1 MNLKRQLVKNE
12 NDDPF
17 KDMGFI
23 KFWVVSTLFCIAF
36 PVSLF
41 VSCFII
47 GRAQTKKLVKAIV
60 RDFLQT
66 ALILI
71 VVVAVIIWAIYQYL
85 SGLF

>member
-1 MNLKRQLVKNE
+1 MNLKRQLVESE

-23 KFWVVSTLFCIAF
+23 KFWIVSTLFCVAF
-36 PVSLF
+36 PASFFFSYF
-41 VSCFII
+41 VI

-60 RDFLQT
+60 TESLQT

-71 VVVAVIIWAIYQYL
+71 AVVGVAIWVIYKYL

>member
-1 MNLKRQLVKNE
+1 MKLKRQLVQSE

-23 KFWVVSTLFCIAF
+23 TFWILSTLFCITF
-36 PVSLF
+36 PVSFF
-41 VSCFII
+41 VSYFVI
-47 GRAQTKKLVKAIV
+47 GRAKTKRLIKEIVK
-60 RDFLQT
+60 DFLQT

-71 VVVAVIIWAIYQYL
+71 AVIGVAIWAIYKYL

>member
-1 MNLKRQLVKNE
+1 MNLKRKLVESE

-23 KFWVVSTLFCIAF
+23 KFWIVSTLFFMAF
-36 PVSLF
+36 PVSLLA
-41 VSCFII
+41 SYFII
-47 GRAQTKKLVKAIV
+47 GRAQTKKLIKAIFK
-60 RDFLQT
+60 DFLQT

-71 VVVAVIIWAIYQYL
+71 AVVSIIIWAIYYYL

>member
-1 MNLKRQLVKNE
+1 MNLKRQLVESE

-41 VSCFII
+41 VSYFII

-60 RDFLQT
+60 KDFLQT

-71 VVVAVIIWAIYQYL
+71 VVVGVAIWAIYKYL
-85 SGLF
+85 SGLI

>member
-23 KFWVVSTLFCIAF
+23 KFWIVSTLFCIAF

-47 GRAQTKKLVKAIV
+47 GRAQTKKLVKAIAK
-60 RDFLQT
+60 DFLQT

-71 VVVAVIIWAIYQYL
+71 AVVGVIIWVIYQYL

>member
-23 KFWVVSTLFCIAF
+23 KFWIVSTLFCMAF

-41 VSCFII
+41 VSYFII
-47 GRAQTKKLVKAIV
+47 GRAQTKKLVKAITEYEK
-60 RDFLQT
+60 RLDEKG
-66 ALILI
+66 ILKRHFSKPI
-71 VVVAVIIWAIYQYL
+71 T
-85 SGLF
+85 

>member
-1 MNLKRQLVKNE
+1 MNLKRQLVESE
-12 NDDPF
+12 NDAPF

-23 KFWVVSTLFCIAF
+23 KFWIVSTLFCMAF

-41 VSCFII
+41 VSYFII

-60 RDFLQT
+60 KDFLQT

-71 VVVAVIIWAIYQYL
+71 AVVGVIIWGIYHYL
-85 SGLF
+85 SGVF

>member
-1 MNLKRQLVKNE
+1 MNLKRPLVESE

-23 KFWVVSTLFCIAF
+23 KFWIVSTLFCIAF

-41 VSCFII
+41 VSCFVI
-47 GRAQTKKLVKAIV
+47 GRIQTKKLVKAIAK
-60 RDFLQT
+60 DFLQT

-71 VVVAVIIWAIYQYL
+71 AVVGVIIWVIYQYL

>member
-1 MNLKRQLVKNE
+1 MKLKRQLVQSE

-23 KFWVVSTLFCIAF
+23 KFWILSTLFCITF
-36 PVSLF
+36 PVSFF
-41 VSCFII
+41 VSYFVI
-47 GRAQTKKLVKAIV
+47 GRAITKKLVKEIV
-60 RDFLQT
+60 KDFLQT

-71 VVVAVIIWAIYQYL
+71 AVIGVAIWAIYKYL